1 MLGLSSS
8 TQSKMAN
15 ELSRYTKKERER
27 ERERERESFDISR
40 SQWCIV
46 VFCPSHRA
54 VKRNRFSQ

>member
-15 ELSRYTKKERER
+15 ELSRYTKKEK

-40 SQWCIV
+40 SQQCIV